1 MKKSDIN
8 LASVCQVIIPSLRGG
23 HTTLKRRIWMRLL
36 QVQPKVNFCN
46 RTSHNGS
53 KSTQRLKKENV
64 VFFTFLYAFAQ
75 HHGLWKEDWTYPWD
89 LLVDVTWSKSIN
101 TLENFIKVN
110 FLSSK
115 LCNLNVSSISPINNI
130 QPSNRQ
136 IISAKTMRKSYLAT
150 GQIRYKPF
158 LLNSLRKKY
167 RYYEVFSLN
176 NNSRFV

>member
-1 MKKSDIN
+1 MVASRHRGWKK
-8 LASVCQVIIPSLRGG
+8 
-23 HTTLKRRIWMRLL
+23 K
-36 QVQPKVNFCN
+36 
-46 RTSHNGS
+46 TSC
-53 KSTQRLKKENV
+53 
-64 VFFTFLYAFAQ
+64 FLPFYAFAQ

-101 TLENFIKVN
+101 KLENFIKAN

-115 LCNLNVSSISPINNI
+115 LCNLYVSSISPINNI

-167 RYYEVFSLN
+167 RYYEVFPLN
-176 NNSRFV
+176 KNSRFV

>member
-1 MKKSDIN
+1 MVTSRQRGWKK
-8 LASVCQVIIPSLRGG
+8 
-23 HTTLKRRIWMRLL
+23 K
-36 QVQPKVNFCN
+36 
-46 RTSHNGS
+46 TSCFWPFH
-53 KSTQRLKKENV
+53 
-64 VFFTFLYAFAQ
+64 AFAQ
-75 HHGLWKEDWTYPWD
+75 HHGPWKEDWTYPWD

-101 TLENFIKVN
+101 KLENFIKVN

-130 QPSNRQ
+130 QPSYRQ

-167 RYYEVFSLN
+167 RYYEVFPLN

>member
-8 LASVCQVIIPSLRGG
+8 LASICQVIIPSLWGG
-23 HTTLKRRIWMRLL
+23 HTTVKRRIWMRLL

-64 VFFTFLYAFAQ
+64 GFLTFLRLRPTSWTLKRGLDLPMGFAF
-75 HHGLWKEDWTYPWD
+75 Y
-89 LLVDVTWSKSIN
+89 VTWSKSIN
-101 TLENFIKVN
+101 KLENFIKVN

-115 LCNLNVSSISPINNI
+115 LNNLYVSSISPINNI
-130 QPSNRQ
+130 QPSYRQ

-167 RYYEVFSLN
+167 RYYEVFPLN

>member
-1 MKKSDIN
+1 MVASRHRGWKK
-8 LASVCQVIIPSLRGG
+8 
-23 HTTLKRRIWMRLL
+23 K
-36 QVQPKVNFCN
+36 
-46 RTSHNGS
+46 TSC
-53 KSTQRLKKENV
+53 
-64 VFFTFLYAFAQ
+64 FLPFYAFAQ

-101 TLENFIKVN
+101 KLENFIKVI

-130 QPSNRQ
+130 QPSYRQ

-158 LLNSLRKKY
+158 LLNSLRKKFFLWTTTQDSY
-167 RYYEVFSLN
+167 KTMQLSFFEKSGD
-176 NNSRFV
+176 FVYFVICFANLDTL